1 MRFLAVVLAIL
12 GIGLALLLFN
22 HDSGQTLGMSNDDFG
37 HFIYLLPIAL
47 MIGAGVAGSRV
58 RLGRNLTYL
67 AIWAVIALIFM
78 VAFVYQDEAKQ
89 VGRRVLA
96 ELMPGHSVVLTG
108 LNGENEVVIRRTQ
121 GGHFA
126 VNAQVDGQRVGMLI
140 DTGASQVTLTY
151 EDAKKAGLKP
161 ETLKFSM
168 PVTTANGTAQAAPI
182 TIPELPIGPI
192 VRKNVQAAV
201 AQEGRLDTSLL
212 GMNFLSSLSAVRI
225 QPNEMRLMD

>member
-1 MRFLAVVLAIL
+1 MRSLAVVLGIL
-12 GIGLALLLFN
+12 GIGLALLLYN
-22 HDSGQTLGMSNDDFG
+22 HGSGQTLGMSNDDFG

-47 MIGAGVAGSRV
+47 MIGAGVVGSRV

-151 EDAKKAGLKP
+151 EDARRAGLKP

-168 PVTTANGTAQAAPI
+168 PVTTANGTAQAAPA
-182 TIPELPIGPI
+182 TIPELSIGPI
-192 VRKNVQAAV
+192 VRRNVQAAV

>member
-1 MRFLAVVLAIL
+1 MRSLALVLAIL
-12 GIGLALLLFN
+12 GIGLALLMFN
-22 HDSGQTLGMSNDDFG
+22 HDSGRTLGMSNDDFG
-37 HFIYLLPIAL
+37 NFIYLLPISL
-47 MIGAGVAGSRV
+47 MIGAGVIGSRV

-67 AIWAVIALIFM
+67 AIWALIALVFM
-78 VAFVYQDEAKQ
+78 VAYVYQDEAKEA
-89 VGRRVLA
+89 GRRVLA

-108 LNGENEVVIRRTQ
+108 LNGQNEVVVRRTQ

-126 VNAQVDGQRVGMLI
+126 INAQVDGERVGMLI

-151 EDAKKAGLKP
+151 EDARKVGLKP
-161 ETLKFSM
+161 ETLKFSI
-168 PVTTANGTAQAAPI
+168 PVTTANGTARAAAV
-182 TIPELPIGPI
+182 TIPELSIGPI
-192 VRKNVQAAV
+192 VRKNVSAAV